1 MPLRLQFLVPIVFL
15 LSCAANSDVGPLDD
29 YQEVPAT
36 TILDAPSPQAGQS
49 APEYRE
55 QARHGEYL
63 VELLGCG
70 TCHTD
75 GALVGAPDLD
85 KALAGSRTGIAWSN
99 PLGDKFPAIVYPPNI
114 TPDIETGIGARSDQ
128 QIADAVRAGV
138 GRHGNR
144 RMTVMPWQGYA
155 KISEEDIAAITAYLR
170 SIEPVSHKVPDEV
183 APGQEATAP
192 FVYFGVYQ
200 SRQ

>member
-1 MPLRLQFLVPIVFL
+1 MPLRLQFVVPIVFL
-15 LSCAANSDVGPLDD
+15 LSCAANSDVGPLDG
-29 YQEVPAT
+29 YEEVPAT
-36 TILDAPSPQAGQS
+36 TILDAPSPQPGQS
-49 APEYRE
+49 APGNRD

-75 GALVGAPDLD
+75 GALVGTPDLD
-85 KALAGSRTGIAWSN
+85 KALAGSQTGIAWSN
-99 PLGDKFPAIVYPPNI
+99 PLGDKFPGIIYPPNI
-114 TPDIETGIGARSDQ
+114 TPDIETGIGSWSDQ

-155 KISEEDIAAITAYLR
+155 KISEEDIEAITAYLR